1 MRLFLHFCQSNKS
14 ILVAHYLLLSLF
26 KREGLTT
33 LKRDITPGMEDM
45 TGVYLADEEG
55 VPRRLKRKTGHI
67 P

>member
-1 MRLFLHFCQSNKS
+1 
-14 ILVAHYLLLSLF
+14 
-26 KREGLTT
+26 
-33 LKRDITPGMEDM
+33 MEDM